1 LKEALDISPEVSA
14 LARKVLTD
22 VKIEKADSISLM
34 LVEKETKNKGIAE
47 LRKIVGYRPKRPLF
61 YAYNELGFLPRWTRD
76 AVRYLCDYVDQL
88 CKHWAYICTQNEAS
102 LKGSMGT
109 SLSKIKK
116 NTGEQYSNLISILEG
131 YNNVFY
137 VPAKHDFTLPNGRR
151 EHRITSKEVVYAA
164 FITINIAHL
173 IREITKCDLEME
185 CHNGDKAK
193 HTV

>member
-22 VKIEKADSISLM
+22 VEIEKADSISLM

>member
-1 LKEALDISPEVSA
+1 MKEALDISPEVSA

-22 VKIEKADSISLM
+22 VEIEKADSISLM

>member
-1 LKEALDISPEVSA
+1 MKEALDISPEVSA

>member
-1 LKEALDISPEVSA
+1 
-14 LARKVLTD
+14 
-22 VKIEKADSISLM
+22 M

>member
-1 LKEALDISPEVSA
+1 MKTV
-14 LARKVLTD
+14 
-22 VKIEKADSISLM
+22 
-34 LVEKETKNKGIAE
+34 
-47 LRKIVGYRPKRPLF
+47 
-61 YAYNELGFLPRWTRD
+61 
-76 AVRYLCDYVDQL
+76 
-88 CKHWAYICTQNEAS
+88 
-102 LKGSMGT
+102 
-109 SLSKIKK
+109 
-116 NTGEQYSNLISILEG
+116 EQYSNLINVLEE

-137 VPAKHDFTLPNGRR
+137 VPAKHDFNLPKGRR